1 MRGTLHAP
9 KPDDQRRRTNAPTH
23 GATVLARDG
32 ELRGP
37 ELVELTGR
45 ADWPP
50 HVVSWFTRWRTSPMA
65 AVFEDTDW
73 SRLGLLAWCIEALA
87 IAPSAALV
95 GEVRMNEE
103 RLGATFID
111 RQRARMTITDP
122 EGSDAEPAPVL
133 SIVPKTRDDLRRRL
147 AQ

>member
-1 MRGTLHAP
+1 MHAP

-23 GATVLARDG
+23 GATVLTRDG
-32 ELRGP
+32 ETRGP

-50 HVVSWFTRWRTSPMA
+50 HVTAWFDRWRSSPMA

-73 SRLGLLAWCIEALA
+73 SRLGLLAWCVDALA
-87 IAPSAALV
+87 VAPSGALLA
-95 GEVRMNEE
+95 EIRMNEE
-103 RLGATFID
+103 RLGATFTD
-111 RQRARMTITDP
+111 RQRARMTIQEP
-122 EGSDAEPAPVL
+122 AEIEGETAPVL